1 MSQLW
6 SGERRASLERLC
18 YQRRVVLGNLIAFV
32 GFIVILID
40 PYARITPRRLAVGAL
55 IGLLGFSLRIWA
67 SSYQWH
73 NIASAMPESR
83 TGLITA
89 GPYAWM
95 RHPIYVSMIL
105 LTCGIFI
112 AFGSWVAAIVTGIP
126 TLILN
131 YWQARF
137 EEKFLIARYGE
148 TAEAYRKHL
157 WLFFPK
163 FWNPYPHRQGR
174 FSLAQGIKFD
184 IGPLSAFVCF
194 IILMLVTSA
203 YMKLDLMVTLVALIV
218 AVLLS
223 FIFTFITRK
232 LFNREFS
239 Q

>member
-1 MSQLW
+1 MIRLEQL
-6 SGERRASLERLC
+6 G
-18 YQRRVVLGNLIAFV
+18 YQRRVLLGNIIAFV

-40 PYARITPRRLAVGAL
+40 PYARITPRRLIAGAL
-55 IGLLGFSLRIWA
+55 VGLLGFSLRIWA

-73 NIASAMPESR
+73 NIAAALPEAK

-89 GPYAWM
+89 GPYALM

-112 AFGSWVAAIVTGIP
+112 TFGSWLAVIVTGVP
-126 TLILN
+126 TFILN

-137 EEKFLIARYGE
+137 EEQFLKARYGE
-148 TAEAYRKHL
+148 TAEAYCQHL

-163 FWNPYPHRQGR
+163 FWNPYPIRQGQ
-174 FSLAQGIKFD
+174 FSLRQGIKFD

-194 IILMLVTSA
+194 IVFMLVTSI
-203 YMKLDLMVTLVALIV
+203 YLKPDLMVTLAALIV

-223 FIFTFITRK
+223 FIFTLVTRK
-232 LFNREFS
+232 LFNREFF